1 MRDHGLVE
9 SAAAFGLNGHAC
21 WTYEDDDELIRG
33 ASEFLVA
40 GERLGQRLIY
50 VGPSLPD
57 AEAARA
63 MRSTSSALDDVY
75 GAPILRRCSRY
86 YSAATDAALA
96 DGYTG
101 LRVVGEVS
109 TVVRDPRVWARHA
122 RLGDAWPTAT
132 WPSGRSPACAATTCA
147 SSRPSCIRDLCAVHP
162 AVRTCGGHPVPF
174 RVYHAATMPWSS
186 TVTST
191 SSPADRARRA
201 LTATRDEG
209 DVLDLQRLRFVDHN
223 GAVALL
229 DSAASLRGI
238 PNMMRRVLDLR
249 GLDG

>member
-21 WTYEDDDELIRG
+21 WTYEDDDELVRG

-40 GERLGQRLIY
+40 GERLGQRLLY
-50 VGPSLPD
+50 VGPFLPEPLRGHAVD
-57 AEAARA
+57 LV
-63 MRSTSSALDDVY
+63 ALDDVY
-75 GAPILRRCSRY
+75 GADPETLLAY

-109 TVVRDPRVWARHA
+109 TFLRDPRVWEGQ
-122 RLGDAWPTAT
+122 LAWETVADRYMAHRPL
-132 WPSGRSPACAATTCA
+132 AALCCYDL
-147 SSRPSCIRDLCAVHP
+147 RVVPPELIRDLCALHP

-174 RVYHAATMPWSS
+174 RVYHDDDAVVVDGDLDFFS
-186 TVTST
+186 
-191 SSPADRARRA
+191 ADRARRA
-201 LTATRDEG
+201 LAATAREG
-209 DVLDLQRLRFVDHN
+209 DVLDLKRLRFVDHN

-229 DSAASLRGI
+229 DSAATLRGV
-238 PNMMRRVLDLR
+238 PNMMQRVLDLR